1 MKKIK
6 KKILVVNQEE
16 YNKEN
21 QKENHKKIHKEKIK

>member
-21 QKENHKKIHKEKIK
+21 QKENHKKIHEEKIK